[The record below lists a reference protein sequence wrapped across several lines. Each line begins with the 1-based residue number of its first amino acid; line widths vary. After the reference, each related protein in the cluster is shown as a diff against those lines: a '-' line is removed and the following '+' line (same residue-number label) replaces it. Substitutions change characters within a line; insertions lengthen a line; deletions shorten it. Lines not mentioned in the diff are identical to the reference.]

1 MRVIGTDKIDE
12 FMRKHVDSM
21 GWLQAW
27 LAEARSGEWQ
37 SPNDIKALYK
47 SASILNDNKII
58 FNIKGNTYRMEVQVS
73 YNNKVIAIKR
83 LGTHAEYDRWDI

>member
-1 MRVIGTDKIDE
+1 MRVIGTVKIDE
-12 FMRKHVDSM
+12 FIRKHADSM

-27 LAEARSGEWQ
+27 LAEVRSGEWQ

-47 SASILNDNKII
+47 SASILNDNRVI
-58 FNIKGNTYRMEVQVS
+58 FNVKGDTYRMEVQVS
-73 YNNKVIAIKR
+73 YNNNVIAIKR